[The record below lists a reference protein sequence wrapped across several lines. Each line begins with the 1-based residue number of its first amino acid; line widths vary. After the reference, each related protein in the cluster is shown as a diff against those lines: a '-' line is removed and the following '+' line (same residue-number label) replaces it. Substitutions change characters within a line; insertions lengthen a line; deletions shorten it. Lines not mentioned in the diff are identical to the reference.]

1 MLKLYNTATK
11 KLESFKPKNSE
22 KVTIYTCGP
31 TVYSAPHIGNFAAYI
46 YWDLLLQ
53 ILKLNDLTPY
63 RVLNLT
69 DVGHLTSDGD
79 KGEDKLEK
87 GARIEGKTVWEI
99 ADHYIS
105 LFKSDFRK
113 LRLDEP
119 QKWARATDYIEE
131 SEELVQKLIDNDF
144 VYETSDGLYFDTSKF
159 PAYPDFAHLNL
170 ENQKAGARVSFSS
183 EKRNISDFAVW
194 KFIAPEEKH
203 IMRWNFLGRPG
214 YPGWHL
220 ECSTIIH
227 QELGEPIDI
236 HTGGIDHIPIH
247 HTNEIAQTFGAFQ
260 KKLAEF
266 WLHCNFLTIN
276 GEKIS
281 KSLGNIITLKDLEEK
296 GFSVFDFKLWLYQGH
311 YRSERNFTWEDLASA
326 KIRRKNW
333 QNAYILSCQRG
344 KTSQTPSLESKLLEY
359 LNDDLNS
366 PAAFAYIDSIKETL
380 TSEDW
385 ELIDEIFKLNL
396 TEIKNNSNWSF
407 SDYESFARPLI
418 NKRNFARAQK
428 NYQTADQLREELSK
442 KGLTLLDTSEG
453 TFWQLE
459 P

>member
-1 MLKLYNTATK
+1 
-11 KLESFKPKNSE
+11 
-22 KVTIYTCGP
+22 
-31 TVYSAPHIGNFAAYI
+31 
-46 YWDLLLQ
+46 
-53 ILKLNDLTPY
+53 
-63 RVLNLT
+63 
-69 DVGHLTSDGD
+69 
-79 KGEDKLEK
+79 
-87 GARIEGKTVWEI
+87 
-99 ADHYIS
+99 
-105 LFKSDFRK
+105 
-113 LRLDEP
+113 
-119 QKWARATDYIEE
+119 
-131 SEELVQKLIDNDF
+131 
-144 VYETSDGLYFDTSKF
+144 
-159 PAYPDFAHLNL
+159 
-170 ENQKAGARVSFSS
+170 
-183 EKRNISDFAVW
+183 
-194 KFIAPEEKH
+194 
-203 IMRWNFLGRPG
+203 MRWNFLGRPG